1 MDLQFKKTGPI
12 CVQGSRNRMGESE
25 PSHEQSPSKGATCP
39 KGTYGEAKLKEVEGF
54 QSERAATVFKKA

>member
-1 MDLQFKKTGPI
+1 
-12 CVQGSRNRMGESE
+12 MGESE